1 MLYIILRVQFTRA
14 FLTLVKTDILYN
26 GIRKKIVADNMIE
39 MPKKKKKKE
48 TKQKNQNFCSLV
60 KVNLSRVR

>member
-39 MPKKKKKKE
+39 MPKKKKKE